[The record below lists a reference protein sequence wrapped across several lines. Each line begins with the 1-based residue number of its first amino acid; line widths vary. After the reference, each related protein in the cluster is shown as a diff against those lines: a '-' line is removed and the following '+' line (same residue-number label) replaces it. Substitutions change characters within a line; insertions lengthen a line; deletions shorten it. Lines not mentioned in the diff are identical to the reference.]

1 MKREI
6 RKGVHLLLMAVGL
19 LSACGF
25 HLRGTG
31 QYQMSPAFAT
41 LRVMVEGNQLQN
53 DPLLVAMKNALRT
66 QTDVKIEDAGDAPLL
81 LLFGEKTD
89 NQVLS
94 VSSTGKADQYL
105 LRYEVS
111 FRLVGKDNKPLSEP
125 QTVRLQRDYTFDR
138 LNVLAMEREATELR
152 SEMQRDAVQ
161 QILRRLSR
169 IAPENSHADQR

>member
-1 MKREI
+1 MKRAI
-6 RKGVHLLLMAVGL
+6 RIGAHLLLLAAGL

-41 LRVMVEGNQLQN
+41 LRIMVEGNQQQN

-66 QTDVKIEDAGDAPLL
+66 QTDVKIEDTAEAPLL
-81 LLFGEKTD
+81 LLFGERID

-111 FRLVGKDNKPLSEP
+111 FRLVGKGNKPLAEP
-125 QTVRLQRDYTFDR
+125 QTVRLQRDYSFDR
-138 LNVLAMEREATELR
+138 LNVLAMEKEATELR

-169 IAPENSHADQR
+169 IAPENTHADQR

>member
-1 MKREI
+1 MKTKI
-6 RKGVHLLLMAVGL
+6 IQGVYLLLMAVGL
-19 LSACGF
+19 LSGCGF

-31 QYQMSPAFAT
+31 QYPMSPAFTT

-53 DPLLVAMKNALRT
+53 DPLLAEMKNALRT
-66 QTDVKIEDAGDAPLL
+66 QTDIKIEDAGDAPLL

-94 VSSTGKADQYL
+94 VSSTAKVSQYL

-125 QTVRLQRDYTFDR
+125 QTIMLQRDYTFDR
-138 LNVLAMEREATELR
+138 LNVLAMERQSTDLQREL
-152 SEMQRDAVQ
+152 QRDAVQ

-169 IAPENSHADQR
+169 ITPENGDADQR

>member
-1 MKREI
+1 MKGAI
-6 RKGVHLLLMAVGL
+6 RKGAHLLLLAAGL
-19 LSACGF
+19 LSACGY

-31 QYQMSPAFAT
+31 QYQISPAFDT
-41 LRVMVEGNQLQN
+41 LRIMVEGNQQQN
-53 DPLLVAMKNALRT
+53 DPLLVAMKNALRA
-66 QTDVKIEDAGDAPLL
+66 QTDVKIEDTAEAPLL
-81 LLFGEKTD
+81 LLFGEKIE

-105 LRYEVS
+105 MMYEVS

-125 QTVRLQRDYTFDR
+125 QTIKLQRSYTFDR
-138 LNVLAMEREATELR
+138 LNVLGMEKVATELR

-169 IAPENSHADQR
+169 IVPESSHADQR